1 MRRGLDHRWSVFQG
15 TDILDRLIDTAVE
28 AIYEAAAVPSRW
40 PTTLQAIADCFG
52 DVGAV
57 MSYQREDGGFGAIAS
72 ASLNALLD
80 DYAKEFGDQDLRAL
94 RGVQRGFYLGRE
106 GLTDLDVVSAQEMEH
121 HPFYRMLARHGLKY
135 FVGTYVS
142 PDPRITASIAVQ
154 RAIEK
159 APYTEHEIDLMVR
172 LCRHAERALQLSTK
186 LLDAELSNVGL
197 RESLS
202 RLGIGVFALDSLGR
216 IVFSNPVADRL
227 IGDGL
232 FVVNGELR
240 FSPSTGRSDIERM
253 LKTILRGEPL
263 DLSADPK
270 PTLID
275 REASV
280 RPLTIYV
287 LPIGAAR
294 TPVQEFLT
302 HARGLVLAIDPQ
314 TGDPPDPAVVRDIL
328 GLTLSEARLAALV
341 GTGLRPGQAA
351 VKLGITEETAR
362 TALKRV
368 FAKVGVSRQSELS
381 ALLTKLVLR

>member
-1 MRRGLDHRWSVFQG
+1 MEKVIERA
-15 TDILDRLIDTAVE
+15 IE
-28 AIYEAAAVPSRW
+28 AIYDAASDPSRW
-40 PTTLQAIADCFG
+40 PATLQTIADCFS

-72 ASLNALLD
+72 TSLNALID
-80 DYAKEFGDQDLRAL
+80 DYIKEFVDQDLRAL
-94 RGVQRGFYLGRE
+94 RGVQRGYYLGRE
-106 GLTDLDVVSAQEMEH
+106 GLTDLDVVSAEEMEH

-154 RAIEK
+154 RALGK
-159 APYTEHEIDLMVR
+159 APYTKQETDLMVR
-172 LCRHAERALQLSTK
+172 LCRHAERSLRLSTK
-186 LLDAELSNVGL
+186 LLDVELSNVGL

-216 IVFSNPVADRL
+216 IVFSNPAADRL
-227 IGDGL
+227 VGDGL
-232 FVVNGELR
+232 FVVDGELR
-240 FSPSTGRSDIERM
+240 FSPSTGRSDIEGM

-263 DLSADPK
+263 DLSVDPK
-270 PTLID
+270 PALVD
-275 REASV
+275 RGAGT
-280 RPLTIYV
+280 RPLTVYV
-287 LPIGAAR
+287 LPIGAVR

-302 HARGLVLAIDPQ
+302 HARALVLAIDPR

-341 GTGLRPGQAA
+341 GSGLRPGQAA
-351 VKLGITEETAR
+351 VRLGITEETAR

-368 FAKVGVSRQSELS
+368 FAKVGVSRQSELA
-381 ALLTKLVLR
+381 ALLTKLVLK